1 MKRKRE
7 MEESEIRSAIDELS
21 MLTSYKLK
29 PVDNHD
35 DVDDAHYIP
44 TMVFISICNS
54 VLQVLGSLLS
64 LSLSRALTHT
74 HALVIE

>member
-54 VLQVLGSLLS
+54 VLQVLGNLFFPLIAIYGYIYI
-64 LSLSRALTHT
+64 SRKYS
-74 HALVIE
+74 